1 MLKLSVSKHDFQ
13 KFGGDIIKTD
23 QVKLTDLSIFSS
35 EQLKKL
41 QEYNISSAEQFVG
54 VCATPEGFN
63 GIMQT
68 LVVNQSTLNQMLYQ
82 VKNHYHQNW
91 LSYCP
96 SQHCSRDHW
105 AQESQRSTGKQS
117 NIIFLTLVTNY

>member
-68 LVVNQSTLNQMLYQ
+68 LGVNQSTLNQMLYQ
-82 VKNHYHQNW
+82 VKNHLPPELAKL
-91 LSYCP
+91 LSKP
-96 SQHCSRDHW
+96 
-105 AQESQRSTGKQS
+105 
-117 NIIFLTLVTNY
+117 TLFTRPLGARKPKKHRKAK